1 MMKAML
7 FAAVLM
13 ASCIVGATA
22 QTTGATGHRQPQAH
36 PAPTASGPTAKAHPA
51 QKRHMTRWQ
60 RRAECLRRYR
70 ESRPKF
76 NLRKRKWPA
85 FYAKCDARLRRE
97 AEARRDGMTPAPRK
111 K

>member
-7 FAAVLM
+7 FAVALM
-13 ASCIVGATA
+13 ASCVAGAAA
-22 QTTGATGHRQPQAH
+22 QTTGAAGHRQPQAH
-36 PAPTASGPTAKAHPA
+36 PAPVASGPAAKAHPA
-51 QKRHMTRWQ
+51 QKRHLTRWQ

-85 FYAKCDARLRRE
+85 FYAKCDARLRRDVDT
-97 AEARRDGMTPAPRK
+97 RRDGTTPAIK
-111 K
+111 KK